1 MYALP
6 ELLSLMFVGVEIT
19 LQHAV
24 PFISVILGMEEKKNI
39 KINWRTLR
47 NIIFVNK

>member
-24 PFISVILGMEEKKNI
+24 PFISVTLGMEEKKI
-39 KINWRTLR
+39 LRLIGEHYETL
-47 NIIFVNK
+47 FL